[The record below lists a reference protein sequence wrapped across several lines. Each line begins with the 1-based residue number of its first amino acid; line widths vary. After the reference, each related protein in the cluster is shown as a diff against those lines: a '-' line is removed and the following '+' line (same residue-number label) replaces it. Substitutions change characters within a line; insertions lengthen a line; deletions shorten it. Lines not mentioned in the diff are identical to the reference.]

1 MYIIIVYDVNVDR
14 VNKVN
19 KFLKAYL
26 HWQQNSVFEGKVTKS
41 QYNEIIDKLNKL
53 TDEDEDSVIIYKFP
67 YKYLEKRVLGIEKI
81 QFLLFY
87 SVCLYK

>member
-53 TDEDEDSVIIYKFP
+53 TDEEE
-67 YKYLEKRVLGIEKI
+67 EKPWL
-81 QFLLFY
+81 
-87 SVCLYK
+87 

>member
-41 QYNEIIDKLNKL
+41 QYNEIIDKLNKF

-67 YKYLEKRVLGIEKI
+67 YKYLEKRVLGIEKNPI
-81 QFLLFY
+81 SFIL
-87 SVCLYK
+87 

>member
-26 HWQQNSVFEGKVTKS
+26 HWHQNSVFEGKLTKY
-41 QYNEIIDKLNKL
+41 QFNEIIDKLNKL

-67 YKYLEKRVLGIEKI
+67 YKYLEKRVLGIEKNPI
-81 QFLLFY
+81 SFIL
-87 SVCLYK
+87 

>member
-41 QYNEIIDKLNKL
+41 QYNEIIDKLHKL

-67 YKYLEKRVLGIEKI
+67 YKYLEKRVLGIEKNPI
-81 QFLLFY
+81 SFIL
-87 SVCLYK
+87 

>member
-67 YKYLEKRVLGIEKI
+67 YKYLEKRVLGIEKNPI
-81 QFLLFY
+81 SFILQ
-87 SVCLYK
+87 CLPL

>member
-14 VNKVN
+14 LNKVN

-67 YKYLEKRVLGIEKI
+67 YKYLEKRVLGIEKNPI
-81 QFLLFY
+81 SFIL
-87 SVCLYK
+87 

>member
-53 TDEDEDSVIIYKFP
+53 TDEDEHSVIIYKFP
-67 YKYLEKRVLGIEKI
+67 YKYLEKRVLGIEKNPI
-81 QFLLFY
+81 SFIL
-87 SVCLYK
+87 

>member
-1 MYIIIVYDVNVDR
+1 MYMIIFYKGNVDR

-67 YKYLEKRVLGIEKI
+67 YKYLEKRVLGIEKNPI
-81 QFLLFY
+81 SFIL
-87 SVCLYK
+87 